1 MSATNFWNNFTNGFL
16 NGMFNNNPFFGCF
29 NGLGNFGGFGCNSFG
44 LSMFNGWDTGFMGF
58 GGSSPSLFLT
68 PDFNMGSTYPLMPT
82 MTPPSASFNFDM
94 SNMFNNNIWENMQSI
109 NTFNN
114 SFGNFDFTGTPSI
127 APINWDTFSNNI
139 PITKPEKNEKI
150 TYDASAL
157 KKTWSKKKSGLSDAF
172 YNKVVQVAKNVK
184 CSPND
189 LMALMYSESGIDP
202 AKSNNNGATGL
213 IQFMPSTAKS
223 LGTSTAALKNMSA
236 VEQMNYVEKLIKNM
250 KKSAGYSDSAT
261 LDAGTLYALIFLPAY
276 ANKEVLA
283 SKGDKYYAS
292 NKGLDTNKDGK
303 ITKADLA
310 NRLKNYYA

>member
-1 MSATNFWNNFTNGFL
+1 MSVTNFWNNFTNGFL

-68 PDFNMGSTYPLMPT
+68 PDFIPVMPYSLMPT
-82 MTPPSASFNFDM
+82 ASPPSVDFNFDM
-94 SNMFNNNIWENMQSI
+94 SGM
-109 NTFNN
+109 FNN
-114 SFGNFDFTGTPSI
+114 SFGNFDFTAPPSI
-127 APINWDTFSNNI
+127 TPIDWDTFSNNI
-139 PITKPEKNEKI
+139 PKTKPEKNEKI

-157 KKTWSKKKSGLSDAF
+157 KKTWAKKKSGLSDAF

-189 LMALMYSESGIDP
+189 LMALMYSESGIEP
-202 AKSNNNGATGL
+202 AKSNKNGATGL
-213 IQFMPSTAKS
+213 IQFIPSTAKS

-283 SKGDKYYAS
+283 SKGDKYYAG

-310 NRLKNYYA
+310 NRLKNYYV